1 MYVKA
6 KSMATAGLLV
16 AFTVVMLMLS
26 SAIESN
32 SLFFIA
38 AASFCVGI
46 AVREWK
52 LKLGFAFLVA
62 SIVSNLLFA
71 PNKLYCVTYAGMA
84 LYIWVGELLWE
95 KIADAKELNHRTF
108 RLWIGKYLVFN
119 LMYIPALFLMPTLLF
134 TKEVTGW
141 WLIILL
147 LAGQVALFVY
157 EVAYEYFQS
166 SIWGKL
172 RTRLMD

>member
-16 AFTVVMLMLS
+16 AFTVIMLILS
-26 SAIESN
+26 STIESN

-62 SIVSNLLFA
+62 SIVLNLFFA
-71 PNKLYCVTYAGMA
+71 PNKLYCITFAGMA

-95 KIADAKELNHRTF
+95 KIADAKELAHRTVW
-108 RLWIGKYLVFN
+108 LWIGRYLVFN
-119 LMYIPALFLMPTLLF
+119 LMYVPALFLMPTLLF

-141 WLIILL
+141 WSIILFL
-147 LAGQVALFVY
+147 GGQVALFVY
-157 EVAYEYFQS
+157 EIAYEYFQS

-172 RTRLMD
+172 RMRLMK

>member
-1 MYVKA
+1 
-6 KSMATAGLLV
+6 
-16 AFTVVMLMLS
+16 MLILS
-26 SAIESN
+26 STIESN

-62 SIVSNLLFA
+62 SIVLNLFFA
-71 PNKLYCVTYAGMA
+71 PNKLYCITFAGMA

-95 KIADAKELNHRTF
+95 KIADAKELAHRTVW
-108 RLWIGKYLVFN
+108 LWIGRYLVFN
-119 LMYIPALFLMPTLLF
+119 LMYVPALFLMPTLLF

-141 WLIILL
+141 WSIILFL
-147 LAGQVALFVY
+147 GGQVALFVY
-157 EVAYEYFQS
+157 EIAYEYFQS

-172 RTRLMD
+172 RMRLMK